1 MPAAV
6 QGGGS
11 CSAGEEASHK
21 DNNSLCK
28 IRKDFV
34 PLSMIPVSTLI
45 SLAVAA
51 LLGFAVPVALAWW
64 LVRKFQI
71 HWQTIL
77 IGAGTFIVF
86 ALVLEPILHQVVLKG
101 PHGTQLMANV
111 WYYALYGGLAAGLF
125 EETGRFLSMK
135 FLMRREPTSALPGV
149 GYGAGHGG
157 VEMLIIFGISMI
169 SNLAV
174 AAMINA
180 GQADILTA
188 KVPEEQLAQVQAQF
202 AQLASLTPGTLLIG
216 FWERLSALILQLGL
230 SMLVWTAVRRG
241 GKWLWLFPAAILL
254 HALVDGAAVIL
265 SKSVGMV
272 AVEVIVCA
280 IALAVGAMGW
290 LLGRKLNADA
300 TAPSSI

>member
-1 MPAAV
+1 M
-6 QGGGS
+6 
-11 CSAGEEASHK
+11 
-21 DNNSLCK
+21 
-28 IRKDFV
+28 
-34 PLSMIPVSTLI
+34 
-45 SLAVAA
+45 AVAA

-64 LVRKFQI
+64 LVRKYQI
-71 HWQTIL
+71 RWQTIL

-135 FLMRREPTSALPGV
+135 YLMKREPSTALPGV
-149 GYGAGHGG
+149 AYGAGHGG

-169 SNLAV
+169 SNLVV

-202 AQLASLTPGTLLIG
+202 AQLATLTPGAIAIG
-216 FWERLSALILQLGL
+216 FWEHISALILQLGL

-254 HALVDGAAVIL
+254 HALVDAIAVLL
-265 SKSVGMV
+265 SKSVSM
-272 AVEVIVCA
+272 AALEIVICA
-280 IALAVGAMGW
+280 IAVAVGAMGW
-290 LLGRKLNADA
+290 ILGKKLNA
-300 TAPSSI
+300 TE